1 MGNSFPFSGA
11 PADGKTILVG
21 GKIILAGEKIIF
33 AGGKIILAGG
43 KIILA
48 GGKIILTG
56 GKIINNG
63 MILFLFEP
71 PPPFGLLVNVG
82 KLFWQVEK

>member
-1 MGNSFPFSGA
+1 MGFLDRTSLRSFGT
-11 PADGKTILVG
+11 GKC
-21 GKIILAGEKIIF
+21 GKIILAGVKIIF

-71 PPPFGLLVNVG
+71 PPLSGFWLMWGNYFGRWKND
-82 KLFWQVEK
+82 Q